1 MAQMS
6 VVILPNDHGRLA
18 NFDLEQLTTK
28 FWMISAMSDRD
39 FYYEAQLQ
47 GGSPMLCFGSPS
59 TRNRI
64 QMAHNIFFHFF
75 FS

>member
-28 FWMISAMSDRD
+28 FLIKAMPDRD

-64 QMAHNIFFHFF
+64 QMAHIFLV